1 MIQGEAISAAT
12 PRGAKIRILLI
23 DDHPIV
29 RFGLSALLGMQ
40 DDMQTVAAAESGKVA
55 LDLLRHEAVDVVLV
69 DLRMSDMS
77 GIDTLKCLGEVAPTV
92 RAIVL
97 SSFEYDEEIYLAV
110 KAGAQGFIHKQ
121 APAEEIL
128 AAIRAVY
135 GGRQAFPRRIAERL
149 RNNRM
154 TVGLSERELE
164 ILQLVA
170 KGLTNKEVA
179 NTLQLSQFTVRNYLN
194 RMAEKLDASDRTEV
208 IFQAIQLGLITVS

>member
-1 MIQGEAISAAT
+1 MNQEADKTQSAEST
-12 PRGAKIRILLI
+12 RKIRVLLI

-29 RFGLSALLGMQ
+29 RFGLSALLNLQ
-40 DDMQTVAAAESGKVA
+40 EDIETVGTAESGKMA
-55 LDLLRHEAVDVVLV
+55 LEMLQTLGVDVVLV
-69 DLRMSDMS
+69 DLRMPDMN
-77 GIDTLKCLGEVAPTV
+77 GIETLKKLGEVAANV
-92 RAIVL
+92 RPIVL
-97 SSFEYDEEIYLAV
+97 SSFEYDEEIYSAI

-128 AAIRAVY
+128 TAIRTVFR
-135 GGRQAFPRRIAERL
+135 GKQAFPRRIAERL
-149 RNNRM
+149 KGNSL

-194 RMAEKLDASDRTEV
+194 RIAEKLDASDRTEV
-208 IFQAIQLGLITVS
+208 IFQAIQSGLITVS